1 MVEIQP
7 FIFCGGLWFSEVN
20 IANGFPQSALVVCR
34 FFFLHV
40 ALTVVSAG
48 ISCFFCVSSKKEGYN
63 ILRDFV
69 STKKERYNRL
79 RVFC

>member
-1 MVEIQP
+1 MVEVQP

-20 IANGFPQSALVVCR
+20 VANGFPQSALMVCR
-34 FFFLHV
+34 FFFLQV
-40 ALTVVSAG
+40 ALTGLTAG
-48 ISCFFCVSSKKEGYN
+48 ISWFSYVSSKKEGYN